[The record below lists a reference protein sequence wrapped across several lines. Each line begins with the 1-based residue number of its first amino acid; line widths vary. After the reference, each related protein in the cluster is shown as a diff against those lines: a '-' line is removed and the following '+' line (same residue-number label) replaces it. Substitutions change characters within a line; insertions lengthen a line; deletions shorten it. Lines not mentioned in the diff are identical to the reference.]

1 MKKILQFAVLLL
13 CLAGLAGGCGQEA
26 GGADTVTLYSDLAE
40 KFVQAMADKYNA
52 RQNDKQKVKVVVAKK
67 DGDPQAADVVLGST
81 DLLRRLADQDALQPV
96 PSEYADLLPETLKD
110 KKDRWL
116 GVFYDPAVIL
126 VNQAYSRQV
135 GQENIEHWLDLADLP
150 SVRISME
157 NLTNK
162 ESTKNFLAAASSH
175 MGQDACL
182 DFFRKLRPR
191 TRFAKYA
198 ISPVRMAATGD
209 ADIAITRRSQVFK
222 YLQND
227 FPAYAV
233 IPEEGS
239 PIELFGAGLVKASR
253 KGKKAVPFV
262 NWLLQDSEA
271 RTVLTTERCG
281 FLPVLPQGR
290 KGQVIDTGVLW
301 TNTFYKDAEA
311 VQRLSDI
318 WMKEI
323 RIDAAEVEN

>member
-13 CLAGLAGGCGQEA
+13 CLAGLAGGCGQGA
-26 GGADTVTLYSDLAE
+26 GGADTVTLYSDLDE

-198 ISPVRMAATGD
+198 IS
-209 ADIAITRRSQVFK
+209 
-222 YLQND
+222 
-227 FPAYAV
+227 
-233 IPEEGS
+233 
-239 PIELFGAGLVKASR
+239 ELFGAGLVKASR